1 MIFNPFALWYPSHSQ
16 TLEKHYFIKNQNITQ
31 IKNTNHWI
39 FSSQALETRKTS
51 FCIWYWNHATSINL
65 DEQQVVRVTKILV
78 RNQLLIRFLIWA
90 CGCFI
95 VFWVIRQWSMLHVTE
110 WKYWLCLLMFMKNV
124 ITCCLD
130 LCLFMVILSVV
141 VIVSHSRPKL
151 LLGFNFCVWMCLLI
165 KQKQKQ
171 SRKYDPSDV
180 CVESQKQK
188 QKHTSVYS
196 LCVCCLQFF
205 NC

>member
-1 MIFNPFALWYPSHSQ
+1 MNLSLTSPRNTK
-16 TLEKHYFIKNQNITQ
+16 TLVDTP
-31 IKNTNHWI
+31 
-39 FSSQALETRKTS
+39 L
-51 FCIWYWNHATSINL
+51 CIWYRNSVASINL
-65 DEQQVVRVTKILV
+65 DEQQVVRGTKILV
-78 RNQLLIRFLIWA
+78 RNQSLFGFLIWA

-95 VFWVIRQWSMLHVTE
+95 VFWVISQWSIVYVME
-110 WKYWLCLLMFMKNV
+110 WKYWLCLLMFIKNV
-124 ITCCLD
+124 TIYCLD
-130 LCLFMVILSVV
+130 LCLFMGILSVV
-141 VIVSHSRPKL
+141 IIVSHSGLKF
-151 LLGFNFCVWMCLLI
+151 LLGLNFSVCIYLLG